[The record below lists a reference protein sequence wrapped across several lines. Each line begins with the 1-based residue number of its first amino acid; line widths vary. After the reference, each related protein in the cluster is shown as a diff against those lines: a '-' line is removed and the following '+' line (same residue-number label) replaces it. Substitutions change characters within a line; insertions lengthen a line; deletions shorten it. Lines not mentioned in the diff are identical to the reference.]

1 MMIKDLN
8 KKKTK
13 KEKRAKKSVRFN
25 LTPEGKENKENFAQD
40 SASPQPDSSMGSS
53 KFQDSKEDEEVKL
66 DLVEFSID
74 EAVADEGETPHF
86 APTYSDGDLS
96 IYALEDEAEIEELA
110 CRRNPEEK
118 DI

>member
-1 MMIKDLN
+1 MIKDLN

-40 SASPQPDSSMGSS
+40 SASPQPAVGST
-53 KFQDSKEDEEVKL
+53 KLQDSKEDEEVKL

-74 EAVADEGETPHF
+74 EAIADEGETPHF

-110 CRRNPEEK
+110 SRRNPEEK